1 MPLISV
7 LLWLLIF
14 VLVVM
19 IALWLVR
26 QLPIDPPMQK
36 IAVIVVVVIA
46 LIVLLYQFVPGLRGI
61 TVGG

>member
-7 LLWLLIF
+7 LLWLLVF
-14 VLVVM
+14 CLVVF

-36 IAVIVVVVIA
+36 IAVVVVIVVA
-46 LIVLLYQFVPGLRGI
+46 LIVLAYQFVPGIRSI